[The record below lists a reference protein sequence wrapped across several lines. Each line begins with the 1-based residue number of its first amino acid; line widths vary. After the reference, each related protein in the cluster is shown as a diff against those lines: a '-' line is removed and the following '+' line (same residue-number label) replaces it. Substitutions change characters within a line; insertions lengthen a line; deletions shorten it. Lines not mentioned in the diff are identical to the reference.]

1 MTKNISFFQI
11 IRKLYNEGGIRA
23 FYRGIGLIA
32 CGSMPAH
39 AAYFS
44 VYEFSRFK
52 LGINDEKHHPYLFAL
67 TGASAIFLHDLILT
81 PIDGYILIFLCLFD
95 KFIVLK

>member
-1 MTKNISFFQI
+1 
-11 IRKLYNEGGIRA
+11 
-23 FYRGIGLIA
+23 
-32 CGSMPAH
+32 MPAH

-81 PIDGYILIFLCLFD
+81 PIDGYNYFFYFFYVFLINL
-95 KFIVLK
+95 